1 MAQREHKFRKAIV
14 MIIVLIV
21 LVPCAFL
28 LYDSVVA
35 SGEEKVEFYHMTN
48 EGVMKAQP
56 KDIRGENT
64 EDILV
69 TTLNTL
75 KGGTTAEGM
84 LPSVPEEVEFLSV
97 GLVNNNAVIDISGG
111 YHRLKNTEKVIF
123 RAAVVWT
130 LTSLDFVDG
139 VVITVEGQPLRDNTG
154 AEFGSMNRG
163 NVIIEPAISAETTE
177 YAILTLYFANSEGT
191 DLITE
196 ERVIE
201 VNANQ
206 TSEKTILEQLIAGP
220 EKAGAQRTVPVE
232 TKLKDVTTTNDGI
245 CYVNLSQDFVTKHS
259 GGEMAEKLT
268 IYSIV
273 NSLCEIEYIDKVQF
287 LIEGKKVDLFKDT
300 LELKTPFTSIS
311 SLKGLGEYSI
321 GEE

>member
-1 MAQREHKFRKAIV
+1 MAEREIKMRKAIV

-28 LYDSVVA
+28 GYDAFIA
-35 SGEEKVEFYHMTN
+35 SGEEKVEFYYMTSD
-48 EGVMKAQP
+48 GVMKP
-56 KDIRGENT
+56 LKKDIRGENT

-84 LPSVPEEVEFLSV
+84 MPSIPTEVEFLSV
-97 GLVNNNAVIDISGG
+97 GLVNDNAIIDVSNG
-111 YHRLKNTEKVIF
+111 YHGMKNTEEVIC
-123 RAAVVWT
+123 RSSIVWT
-130 LTSLDFVDG
+130 LTSLDFVEG
-139 VVITVEGQPLRDNTG
+139 VVLTVEGQPLRNNNG
-154 AEFGSMNRG
+154 EEFGPMTRD
-163 NVIIEPAISAETTE
+163 NVIIEPDISAETTE
-177 YAILTLYFANSEGT
+177 YAILTLYFSNLEGT
-191 DLITE
+191 DLVTE

-220 EKAGAQRTVPVE
+220 EELDILRTVPVE
-232 TKLKDVTTTNDGI
+232 TKLRDVTTTSDGI
-245 CYVNLSQDFVTKHS
+245 CYVNLSQDFVAKHS

-273 NSLCEIEYIDKVQF
+273 NSLCELDHVDKVQF
-287 LIEGKKVDLFKDT
+287 LIEGKKVDLFKGN
-300 LELKTPFTSIS
+300 LELKTPFAAIS
-311 SLKGLGEYSI
+311 SLRGLEK
-321 GEE
+321 E

>member
-1 MAQREHKFRKAIV
+1 MAQRESKLRKAIV

-21 LVPCAFL
+21 LVPCAVL
-28 LYDSVVA
+28 LYDSVIS
-35 SGEEKVEFYHMTN
+35 SGETKAEFYYMTSD
-48 EGVMKAQP
+48 GVMRP
-56 KDIRGENT
+56 TIKDIRGENT

-75 KGGTTAEGM
+75 KNDTTAEGM
-84 LPSVPEEVEFLSV
+84 IPSVPAEIEFLSV
-97 GLVNNNAVIDISGG
+97 GLVNDNAVIDLSSG
-111 YHRLKNTEKVIF
+111 YHLLKNTEKVIC
-123 RAAVVWT
+123 RSAVVWT
-130 LTSLDFVDG
+130 LTSLEFVDG
-139 VVITVEGQPLRDNTG
+139 VILKVDGQPLRDNSG
-154 AEFGSMNRG
+154 KEFGIMDRS
-163 NVIIEPAISAETTE
+163 NVIIDAEISAEMTE

-220 EKAGAQRTVPVE
+220 EKLEAQRTVPVE
-232 TKLKDVTTTNDGI
+232 TKLRDVTTTNDGI
-245 CYVNLSQDFVTKHS
+245 CYVNLSQDFVVKHS

-273 NSLCEIEYIDKVQF
+273 NSLCELEYIDKVQF
-287 LIEGKKVDLFKDT
+287 LIEGKKVDQFKGGLD
-300 LELKTPFTSIS
+300 LKTPFASIS
-311 SLKGLGEYSI
+311 SLKGL
-321 GEE
+321 EEE